1 MKPDYFQRKHRI
13 ISQRN
18 GLWDYSFPGHYF
30 VTTVLLRRDMKYLS
44 KVIAGKVYLKP
55 FGQFAEKYIND
66 IKYWN
71 SRVMVD
77 EYVIMPDH
85 IHLLINI
92 APFDLHNG
100 FSMYNDHERE
110 RNQSKEFNELI
121 FKMDLLANKRNATEA
136 EIEKYELLKNQ
147 YRKLRRRMII
157 PKIIGRLKAQ
167 SSKEFNLLR
176 KKQGY
181 KNWLRDYHCSIVTPT
196 SYFRVKTYIRNNPEK
211 YNNKPPNLVRRL
223 WCGDYRGYRL

>member
-1 MKPDYFQRKHRI
+1 MKLDYFQRKHRI
-13 ISQRN
+13 LSQRN
-18 GLWDYSFPGHYF
+18 GVWDYSFPGYYF

-55 FGQFAEKYIND
+55 FGQFVEKYIND

-85 IHLLINI
+85 IHLLINV
-92 APFDLHNG
+92 APFDFHNG
-100 FSMYNDHERE
+100 FSEYNDQERE
-110 RNQSKEFNELI
+110 RDLSTKFNDLI
-121 FKMDLLANKRNATEA
+121 FQMNLQTKKKDPTEADIDKYDLLKKE
-136 EIEKYELLKNQ
+136 
-147 YRKLRRRMII
+147 YRKLRRKMTI

-167 SSKEFNLLR
+167 SSKDYNISR
-176 KKQGY
+176 GKQGL

-196 SYFRVKTYIRNNPEK
+196 SYFRVKTYIRNNPAK
-211 YNNKPPNLVRRL
+211 YNGIPPNLVRRL
-223 WCGDYRGYRL
+223 RSGEYRRSRI